1 MLSETFWM
9 FLTTSLIGLIL
20 KMVSSCYKSKCKSFD
35 CLGISIIRD
44 VITEEK
50 FDEVELN
57 KQNKELNKTKSEII

>member
-9 FLTTSLIGLIL
+9 FLISSLIGLIL

-44 VITEEK
+44 VVIEEK

-57 KQNKELNKTKSEII
+57 KTNKELNKTKSDTI

>member
-44 VITEEK
+44 VIIEEK
-50 FDEVELN
+50 FDEVELS
-57 KQNKELNKTKSEII
+57 KNKELNKTKSEVI